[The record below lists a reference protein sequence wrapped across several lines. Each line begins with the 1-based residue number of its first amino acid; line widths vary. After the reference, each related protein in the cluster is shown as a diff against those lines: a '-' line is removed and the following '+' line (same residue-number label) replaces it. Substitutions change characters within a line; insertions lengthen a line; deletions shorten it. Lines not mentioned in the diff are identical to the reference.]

1 MLAQNKIKSLWI
13 CSWYPSRKFH
23 YLGIFVQRQAS
34 ATARLADVAV
44 LYVIGDSIT
53 KYEIDIEEGDF
64 VIVRVYFPETTN
76 ILLKSIRQFR
86 AQLIGYKTVL
96 RLVGKPDIVHVQSLF
111 PAAIFALYLDF
122 FKKIPFVVTEHY
134 SGYTKPADF
143 NKQRIR
149 KIFTCL
155 VFKRAKIV
163 LALSDYFIQAL
174 KKLGLAARQFRIVFN
189 VVNTELYKPSETKRI
204 QSPIFQFS
212 NLSLFNDQ
220 KKNITGIIR
229 SVAKLAEKRQDFVV
243 NLAGKG
249 MDKDMIMALAESL
262 GVLNRFIFFKGYL
275 NEKEVA
281 ELLQQSDCLIMF
293 SSIES
298 QSVVTLEAAA
308 VGLPIIATET
318 GGIGERVMPE
328 TGVLLEISDEVGLV
342 DAMNHVMDNYHKY
355 DPSVIRSKAVEKCSI
370 EVVGQAIVSVYE
382 EVLGII
388 SKSESPFKLLN

>member
-1 MLAQNKIKSLWI
+1 MLTQNKIKSLWL
-13 CSWYPSRKFH
+13 CSWYPSRKTWH
-23 YLGIFVQRQAS
+23 LGTFIQRQAMAAS
-34 ATARLADVAV
+34 SLSDITV
-44 LYVIGDSIT
+44 LYVIGDAVSY
-53 KYEIDIEEGDF
+53 YETDIEKGQF
-64 VIVRVYFPETTN
+64 LTIRVYFPETSN
-76 ILLKSIRQFR
+76 IILKSIRQFR
-86 AQLIGYKTVL
+86 AQLIGYRTVL
-96 RLVGKPDIVHVQSLF
+96 RLVGKPDIAHVQSLY

-174 KKLGLAARQFRIVFN
+174 KKLGLTARQFRIVFN
-189 VVNTELYKPSETKRI
+189 VVDTKLYKPSETKRI

-212 NLSLFNDQ
+212 NISLFVDKN
-220 KKNITGIIR
+220 KNITGIIR
-229 SVAKLAEKRQDFVV
+229 SVAKLAEKRQDFAV
-243 NLAGKG
+243 NLVGKG

-293 SSIES
+293 SNIES

-318 GGIGERVMPE
+318 GGIGERVTPE

-355 DPSVIRSKAVEKCSI
+355 DPSVIRSKIVEKCSV
-370 EVVGQAIVSVYE
+370 EVVGQAIVSTYE
-382 EVLGII
+382 EVL
-388 SKSESPFKLLN
+388 K